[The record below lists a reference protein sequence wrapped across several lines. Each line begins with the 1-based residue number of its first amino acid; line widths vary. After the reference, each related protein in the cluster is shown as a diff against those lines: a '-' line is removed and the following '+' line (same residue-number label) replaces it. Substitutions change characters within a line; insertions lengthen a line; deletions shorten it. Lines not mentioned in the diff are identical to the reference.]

1 MNTEPENPALSS
13 RDETPLSP
21 YAAVESRNGGIFRRI
36 FSPAPSKPKS
46 RTKAQKRRFTAL
58 IITAFLSYFGAL
70 AFVGWIGWA
79 GKDMPETVELWT
91 PKSTPS
97 IVILDRQGREI
108 LSLGGSEAKPVYLDD
123 ISPDLINALVAV
135 EDKRFYDHP
144 GFDVI
149 GLARAM
155 RHNLEA
161 GRVVQG
167 GSTITQQ
174 LAKNV
179 FLTRTQTLKRKTQ
192 EIMLAVWI
200 EQKLS
205 KREILETYLSR
216 VYFGGGTLGI
226 ESGAKRFFNKPA
238 KDLTTG
244 EAALLAGILKAPD
257 RLNPLKNLRANS
269 ERTALVLQKMY
280 DEGYVSYED
289 GVAALN
295 APIEIEP
302 VAVKSHPSAGYFTD
316 WILTQ
321 TDALIGAPQHDIVV
335 RTTLDLDAQ
344 IAAQSSISSNMKT
357 DKNAQQAALVAFDGT
372 GGVRAMAGG
381 VDYQH
386 SSYNRAVTSKRQP
399 GSAFKP
405 FVYLAALEAYRA
417 PWDVRIDEEV
427 DIDGWKPGNFS
438 NTFRGE
444 MSLEKALALS
454 INTISVILSEEIGR
468 NKVVAM
474 AQKMGLPELKPYR
487 SLALGAQELSLYELT
502 SAYVPLANWGR
513 KIDPYGLEAIYAA
526 DGRVLYARPPVEA
539 EQLLDTGTLG
549 QINMMLQTVI
559 TAGTGKAARI
569 DGRELA
575 GKTGTTND
583 YRDAWFVGYAPDYVA
598 GVWVGN
604 DDNSRMSR
612 VTGGTI
618 PAQIWKT
625 FMSEVLR
632 DQPVLRLPTASRPI
646 AVRSANALELLLAD
660 IEKSLPENN

>member
-1 MNTEPENPALSS
+1 MTPEPENTSDNSGA
-13 RDETPLSP
+13 DAPLSP
-21 YAAVESRNGGIFRRI
+21 CAAIDTRKDGLFRRI
-36 FSPAPSKPKS
+36 FSPAPTQPKGK
-46 RTKAQKRRFTAL
+46 TKAKKRWFTAAL
-58 IITAFLSYFGAL
+58 IGELLAYFSAFAVL
-70 AFVGWIGWA
+70 GWIGWA
-79 GKDMPETVELWT
+79 GQDMPETVELWT

-108 LSLGGSEAKPVYLDD
+108 LSLGGAEAKPVHLED
-123 ISPDLINALVAV
+123 ISPNLVNALIAV

-155 RHNLEA
+155 RHNFEA
-161 GRVVQG
+161 GRIVQG

-179 FLTRTQTLKRKTQ
+179 FLTRTQTLKRKTH
-192 EIMLAVWI
+192 EIMLAIWI
-200 EQKLS
+200 EHKLT
-205 KREILETYLSR
+205 KKQILETYLSH

-226 ESGAKRFFNKPA
+226 ESGSLRFFNKPA
-238 KDLTTG
+238 KYLTTG

-257 RLNPLKNLRANS
+257 RLNPLKNLRASS

-280 DEGYVSYED
+280 DRGYVSYDE
-289 GVAALN
+289 GVAAMA

-302 VAVKSHPSAGYFTD
+302 VAVKAHSSAGYFTD
-316 WILTQ
+316 WILAQ
-321 TDALIGAPQHDIVV
+321 TDALIGAPQHDIVI

-344 IAAQSSISSNMKT
+344 LAAQSAITSNMKT
-357 DKNAQQAALVAFDGT
+357 DRNAQQAALVAFDGT

-386 SSYNRAVTSKRQP
+386 SSYNRAVTAKRQP

-405 FVYLAALEAYRA
+405 FVYLAALEAHRA
-417 PWDVRIDEEV
+417 PWDIRVDEEI

-438 NTFRGE
+438 NSFRGE

-468 NKVVAM
+468 DKVVAT
-474 AQKMGLPELKPYR
+474 AANMGLPGLKPYR
-487 SLALGAQELSLYELT
+487 SLALGAQELSLYQLT
-502 SAYVPLANWGR
+502 SAYVPLANWGK
-513 KIDPYGLEAIYAA
+513 KIAPYGLEAVYAA
-526 DGRVLYARPPVEA
+526 DGRVLYARAPVEP
-539 EQLLDTGTLG
+539 EQLLDTGMLG
-549 QINMMLQTVI
+549 QMNMMLQTVM

-583 YRDAWFVGYAPDYVA
+583 YRDAWFVGYAPDFVA

-604 DDNSRMSR
+604 DDNSKMSR
-612 VTGGTI
+612 VTGGSI
-618 PAQIWKT
+618 PARIWKS
-625 FMSEVLR
+625 FMNEALKE
-632 DQPVLRLPTASRPI
+632 QPVLKLPTASRPVS
-646 AVRSANALELLLAD
+646 VRSANSLEMLLAD
-660 IEKSLPENN
+660 IERNLPENN

>member
-1 MNTEPENPALSS
+1 MNTEPENSKENSGA
-13 RDETPLSP
+13 DAPLSP
-21 YAAVESRNGGIFRRI
+21 YATLDAHKANLFQRI
-36 FSPAPSKPKS
+36 FSPAPIAPKTK
-46 RTKAQKRRFTAL
+46 TKAQRRVIFAAL
-58 IITAFLSYFGAL
+58 IMGLLAYFSAFAVL
-70 AFVGWIGWA
+70 GWIGWA
-79 GKDMPETVELWT
+79 GQDMPETVELWT
-91 PKSTPS
+91 PNSTPS
-97 IVILDRQGREI
+97 IIILDRQGREI
-108 LSLGGSEAKPVYLDD
+108 LSFGGAEAKPVHLEN
-123 ISPDLINALVAV
+123 ISPNLINALIAV
-135 EDKRFYDHP
+135 EDRRFYDHP

-155 RHNLEA
+155 RQNLAA

-200 EQKLS
+200 ENNLS
-205 KREILETYLSR
+205 KQQILETYLSR

-226 ESGAKRFFNKPA
+226 ESGSMRFFNKPA
-238 KDLTTG
+238 NDLTIG

-280 DEGYVSYED
+280 DRGYVSYD
-289 GVAALN
+289 NGVAAM
-295 APIEIEP
+295 ATPIKIEP
-302 VAVKSHPSAGYFTD
+302 VAVKTHPSAGYFTD
-316 WILTQ
+316 WILSQ
-321 TDALIGAPQHDIVV
+321 ADALIGAPQQDIVI

-344 IAAQSSISSNMKT
+344 LAAQSAITDNMQT
-357 DKNAQQAALVAFDGT
+357 DRNAQQAALVAFDGT

-386 SSYNRAVTSKRQP
+386 SPYNRAVTSKRQP

-405 FVYLAALEAYRA
+405 FVYLAALEAFRA
-417 PWDVRIDEEV
+417 PWDIRIDQEV

-468 NKVVAM
+468 DKVVAT
-474 AQKMGLPELKPYR
+474 AAKMGLPGLKPYR
-487 SLALGAQELSLYELT
+487 SLALGAQETSLYDLT
-502 SAYVPLANWGR
+502 SAYVPLANWGK
-513 KIDPYGLEAIYAA
+513 KINPYGLEAIYAA
-526 DGRVLYARPPVEA
+526 DGRVLYTRTPVEP
-539 EQLLDTGTLG
+539 ELLLDTGTLG
-549 QINMMLQTVI
+549 QMNMMLQTVV

-612 VTGGTI
+612 VTGGSI
-618 PAQIWKT
+618 PARIWQN
-625 FMSEVLR
+625 FMSETLK
-632 DQPVLRLPTASRPI
+632 DQPVLRLPTANRPV
-646 AVRSANALELLLAD
+646 AVRSANSLELLLAD
-660 IEKSLPENN
+660 IERNLPENN